1 MKKVNRPNL
10 PGFPKPVLAKNP
22 VTDAYA
28 KKVVG
33 GAPVA
38 FSAQAGLR
46 PGKSVVLNA
55 QTLQSGFRTPYFID
69 EIRVSLYTEPFLRTR
84 GWDPNAFTGL
94 SEAVRILFQTGSFMF
109 SADPVPVGLM
119 APIFSPFDY
128 GSVSQEYNVIT
139 GSLASRCYSTVRWLL
154 PKPLWMPAGDA
165 VLANVTFND
174 TDKIFSEAIDGSDDA
189 TVNITVTYIGRL
201 VPQGYISTSRDIP
214 WLAWMSKR
222 ASTEWATS
230 QTRFRN
236 PFLVPAHVQRF
247 TSRTYWSKYVAGVK
261 TDCRLTEM
269 TQVGQVPSTTIPFQE
284 LTLDDSRG
292 YSIVSKYTPIG
303 EVFDATRKVWT
314 FGRELTSREQFNLQM
329 RNGSFLGITP
339 RLPAD
344 TDLITNVGLVGYR
357 TETNS

>member
-1 MKKVNRPNL
+1 MKKIIRPNL
-10 PGFPKPVLAKNP
+10 PAFPKPVLAKNP

-38 FSAQAGLR
+38 FSAQAELQ

-69 EIRVSLYTEPFLRTR
+69 EIRISMYTAPFNTS
-84 GWDPNAFTGL
+84 DQFNTNAFTGL
-94 SEAVRILFQTGSFMF
+94 SDVIRVLFQTGSFMF

-128 GSVSQEYNVIT
+128 GEAEQEVQALTDANL
-139 GSLASRCYSTVRWLL
+139 GRCFSSVRWLL
-154 PKPLWMPAGDA
+154 PKPLWMPAGDV

-174 TDKIFSEAIDGSDDA
+174 TDKVFS
-189 TVNITVTYIGRL
+189 TVFGTQPVTVIVTYIGRL
-201 VPQGYISTSRDIP
+201 VPQGYVSTSRDIP

-222 ASTEWATS
+222 ATTAWASS

-247 TSRTYWSKYVAGVK
+247 TSRTYWSEYRAGHP
-261 TDCRLTEM
+261 TECRLTEM
-269 TQVGQVPSTTIPFQE
+269 TQVGQVPSMVVPFQE
-284 LTLDDSRG
+284 ITLDDSRG

-329 RNGSFLGITP
+329 RNGSFGGVTP
-339 RLPAD
+339 RLPAN
-344 TDLITNVGLVGYR
+344 TDLITNVGVVGYR